1 MKIKRLLISSIV
13 LLFLLVATY
22 ADSFTDAIQDLAIQT
37 ACIGQYS
44 ATQAG
49 GGWYDDPYDYY
60 TPAMMA
66 ERFKNMSGNM
76 TRTTTFYGVCFD
88 YAQYAYNDVEKYKKW
103 YNEQGMYE
111 GQFWIAGV
119 HENSNQI
126 ILSMPTTKANAT
138 TIQNG
143 VYIKTFGEKSNRNV
157 KTHKQLN
164 GVRATHHAW
173 FWIQRADGVWFWI
186 DPTWTDNLGYVVYGY
201 VSKSGEEIQCRP
213 DEDFCITYPSYLKD
227 LPLPPSMGTRK
238 APSKTANSTNR
249 QETIQD
255 AGTEWAD
262 VVAEAIVDTFIKKPF
277 IDVDY
282 SRMKHDYLA
291 FVVSADIPVS
301 SITEKSFSL
310 NKMGFSLEMPWL
322 LSNGA
327 GLLGLEYMHN
337 LEDGNKLHAGLLEI
351 DFLRRI
357 INNIAWFLGGGV
369 GLRFDTANE
378 YGTPGKISGLP
389 DTGYFAFKV
398 DTGFIINISHLFTKV
413 EVSYNNIFGFSVG
426 AGVGF
431 GLEL

>member
-1 MKIKRLLISSIV
+1 MKRKLLI
-13 LLFLLVATY
+13 LLTFMIISTNFF

-49 GGWYDDPYDYY
+49 GGWYDDPHDYY
-60 TPAMMA
+60 TPPMMA
-66 ERFKNMSGNM
+66 ERFKDMSGNM

-88 YAQYAYNDVEKYKKW
+88 YAQSAYQDIEKYQSW
-103 YNEQGMYE
+103 YNKQGMYE
-111 GQFWIAGV
+111 NKFWIAGT
-119 HENSNQI
+119 HENNNLTILQYPGTRSNH
-126 ILSMPTTKANAT
+126 TTV
-138 TIQNG
+138 QNG
-143 VYIKTFGEKSNRNV
+143 VYVIIPSGGELNV
-157 KTHKQLN
+157 KTHD
-164 GVRATHHAW
+164 GAIHHAW
-173 FWIQRADGVWFWI
+173 VWIERADGVQFWI

-201 VSKSGEEIQCRP
+201 VKNGHGVQCRP
-213 DEDFCITYPSYLKD
+213 SREICINYPAYLD
-227 LPLPPSMGTRK
+227 NLPLPPPMGQRK
-238 APSKTANSTNR
+238 APSKSANSTNR
-249 QETIQD
+249 NEILQD
-255 AGTEWAD
+255 TEWAE
-262 VVAEAIVDTFIKKPF
+262 VAAEAIVDTLIRKPF

-291 FVVSADIPVS
+291 LVVSADIPVS

-327 GLLGLEYMHN
+327 GLIGLEYMHN
-337 LEDGNKLHAGLLEI
+337 LEDGNKLHAALFEF
-351 DFLRRI
+351 DFSRRI

-378 YGTPGKISGLP
+378 YGAPGKISGLP
-389 DTGYFAFKV
+389 DTGYFAFKA

>member
-1 MKIKRLLISSIV
+1 MKRKLLI
-13 LLFLLVATY
+13 LLTFMIISTNFF

-49 GGWYDDPYDYY
+49 GGWYDDPHDYY

-66 ERFKNMSGNM
+66 ERFKDMSGNM
-76 TRTTTFYGVCFD
+76 TRTDTFYGICFD
-88 YAQYAYNDVEKYKKW
+88 YAQFAYQDIEKYQSW
-103 YNEQGMYE
+103 YNKQGMYE
-111 GQFWIAGV
+111 NKFWIAGT
-119 HENSNQI
+119 HENNNLT
-126 ILSMPTTKANAT
+126 ILQYPGTKSDHTTV
-138 TIQNG
+138 QNG
-143 VYIKTFGEKSNRNV
+143 VYVKIPSGGEYNV
-157 KTHKQLN
+157 KTHD
-164 GVRATHHAW
+164 GAIHHAW
-173 FWIQRADGVWFWI
+173 VWIQRADGIMFWI
-186 DPTWTDNLGYVVYGY
+186 DPTWTDTHGYVVYGY
-201 VSKSGEEIQCRP
+201 VKDGQEIQCRP
-213 DEDFCITYPSYLKD
+213 DEKYCEIYPAYLNN
-227 LPLPPSMGTRK
+227 LPSPPPMGQRK
-238 APSKTANSTNR
+238 APSKSANSTNR
-249 QETIQD
+249 NEILQD
-255 AGTEWAD
+255 TEWAE
-262 VVAEAIVDTFIKKPF
+262 VAAEAIVDTLIRKPF

-291 FVVSADIPVS
+291 LVVSADIPVS

-327 GLLGLEYMHN
+327 GLIGLEYMHN
-337 LEDGNKLHAGLLEI
+337 LEDGNKLHAALFEF
-351 DFLRRI
+351 DFSRRI

-378 YGTPGKISGLP
+378 YGAPGKISGLP
-389 DTGYFAFKV
+389 DTGYFAFKA

>member
-1 MKIKRLLISSIV
+1 MKRRFAFLSVI
-13 LLFLLVATY
+13 LLFFSLQSF

-49 GGWYDDPYDYY
+49 GGWYDDPHDYY
-60 TPAMMA
+60 TPPMMA
-66 ERFKNMSGNM
+66 ERFKDMSGNM
-76 TRTTTFYGVCFD
+76 TRTDTFYGICFD
-88 YAQYAYNDVEKYKKW
+88 YAQSAYQDIEKYQSW
-103 YNEQGMYE
+103 YNKQGMYE
-111 GQFWIAGV
+111 NKFWIAGT
-119 HENSNQI
+119 HENKNLT
-126 ILSMPTTKANAT
+126 ILQYPGTKNDHTTV
-138 TIQNG
+138 QNG
-143 VYIKTFGEKSNRNV
+143 VYVIIPSGGELNV
-157 KTHKQLN
+157 KTHD
-164 GVRATHHAW
+164 GAIHHAW
-173 FWIQRADGVWFWI
+173 VWIERADGVQFWI

-201 VSKSGEEIQCRP
+201 VENGQEVQCRP
-213 DEDFCITYPSYLKD
+213 SRENCINYPVYLD
-227 LPLPPSMGTRK
+227 NLPLPPPMGQRK
-238 APSKTANSTNR
+238 APSKSANSTNR
-249 QETIQD
+249 NEILQD
-255 AGTEWAD
+255 TEWAE
-262 VVAEAIVDTFIKKPF
+262 VVAESIVDTLIRKPF

-291 FVVSADIPVS
+291 FVVSADMPFS

-327 GLLGLEYMHN
+327 GLIGLEYMHN
-337 LEDGNKLHAGLLEI
+337 LEDGNKLHGGLFEV
-351 DFLRRI
+351 DFVRRLFT
-357 INNIAWFLGGGV
+357 NVAWFLGGGV

-378 YGTPGKISGLP
+378 YGAPGKISGLP
-389 DTGYFAFKV
+389 DTGYFAFKA